1 MGSLTLR
8 KDGIV
13 PKQVIK
19 SPTGTYE
26 ILKRIG
32 ETACFNLYLCKSGE
46 ITFILKIAA
55 TVEHNALLDREAFV
69 LQEMRSEAARLE
81 DEYARI
87 KDNPEEVLNYH
98 FCFPDIVETF
108 IAPNQGS
115 RRVNILGFSA
125 VDDLGSL
132 VPIRHLMSRDHV
144 RVDRKTSA
152 WMMGK
157 FLKILVF
164 AHSQNISVGRI
175 SGDNI
180 LIGRDDHYVALFDW
194 TLSTMYTKRI
204 STDVVCKEIAQGA
217 REVILALGGDLKDG
231 TFFDD
236 EADPDNRYAAYLY
249 ALASG
254 EENSAQRAHERF
266 YLLVRSLWPR
276 SYWPFTAYNM

>member
-1 MGSLTLR
+1 VRTHT
-8 KDGIV
+8 
-13 PKQVIK
+13 IK
-19 SPTGTYE
+19 SPTRVYE

-32 ETACFNLYLCKSGE
+32 NPETFSLYLCKAKE
-46 ITFILKIAA
+46 KTYILKIADV
-55 TVEHNALLDREAFV
+55 VEHNALLDREAFV

-81 DEYARI
+81 EEYAKIR
-87 KDNPEEVLNYH
+87 DNPEEMLNYQ

-180 LIGRDDHYVALFDW
+180 LIERDKHYVALFDW
-194 TLSTMYTKRI
+194 TFSTMYTKRI

-266 YLLVRSLWPR
+266 YLLVRALWPR
-276 SYWPFTAYNM
+276 SYWPFTAHTM